1 LEDACLDSDALIE
14 AYQAGISRFSGL
26 HTTCISLYEFLRGL
40 AYLKKDVGEYKTHL
54 ESHLN
59 VLGLDNQ
66 GIVQASKIFGD
77 LKRTGSLVQ
86 DPDLL
91 IAGICLA
98 NSLPLV
104 TGNAKHFERFGKYG
118 LALRPLD
125 EFMEAVGREEGGGR
139 SSLSDSYKTHPGG
152 RR

>member
-1 LEDACLDSDALIE
+1 
-14 AYQAGISRFSGL
+14 
-26 HTTCISLYEFLRGL
+26 L

-54 ESHLN
+54 ELHLN

-66 GIVQASKIFGD
+66 GIVQASKMFGD
-77 LKRTGSLVQ
+77 LKRGGSLVQ

-91 IAGICLA
+91 IAGICVA

-104 TGNAKHFERFGKYG
+104 TGNAKRFERFGKYG
-118 LALRPLD
+118 LALRPLN
-125 EFMEAVGREEGGGR
+125 EFMEAVELEGVGR
-139 SSLSDSYKTHPGG
+139 SSQDSNKKHPGG

>member
-14 AYQAGISRFSGL
+14 AYQAGIVRFSGL

-40 AYLKKDVGEYKTHL
+40 AYLGKDVGEYKAHL

-59 VLGLDNQ
+59 VLGLDNRA
-66 GIVQASKIFGD
+66 IVQASRIFGD
-77 LKRTGSLVQ
+77 LKRKGSLVQ

-118 LALRPLD
+118 LALRPLN
-125 EFMEAVGREEGGGR
+125 EFMNAAQR
-139 SSLSDSYKTHPGG
+139 K
-152 RR
+152 

>member
-26 HTTCISLYEFLRGL
+26 HTTCISMYEFLRGL
-40 AYLKKDVGEYKTHL
+40 AYLKKDVGEYKTQL

-59 VLGLDNQ
+59 VLGLDNH

-77 LKRTGSLVQ
+77 LKRNGSLVQ

-104 TGNAKHFERFGKYG
+104 TGNAKHFERFGRYG
-118 LALRPLD
+118 LSLRPLN
-125 EFMEAVGREEGGGR
+125 EFMETAEREWTSR
-139 SSLSDSYKTHPGG
+139 SSLQDSNEKYSG
-152 RR
+152 RRR

>member
-66 GIVQASKIFGD
+66 GIVQASKMFGD
-77 LKRTGSLVQ
+77 LKRNGSLVQ

-118 LALRPLD
+118 LALRPLN
-125 EFMEAVGREEGGGR
+125 EFMETVEQEGSGR
-139 SSLSDSYKTHPGG
+139 SSLQDSNKKHSGG

>member
-1 LEDACLDSDALIE
+1 LEDACLDSDALID

-40 AYLKKDVGEYKTHL
+40 AYLKKDVVEYKSHL

-77 LKRTGSLVQ
+77 LKRNGSLVQ

-118 LALRPLD
+118 LVLRPLN
-125 EFMEAVGREEGGGR
+125 EFMETAERERSDR
-139 SSLSDSYKTHPGG
+139 SSLPDSNGKYSA
-152 RR
+152 RRR

>member
-54 ESHLN
+54 ESHLS

-77 LKRTGSLVQ
+77 LKRKGSLVQ

-118 LALRPLD
+118 LVLRPLK
-125 EFMEAVGREEGGGR
+125 EFMEAVEREGSGG
-139 SSLSDSYKTHPGG
+139 SPLQDSNEKYSGG
-152 RR
+152 PR

>member
-14 AYQAGISRFSGL
+14 AYQMGISRFSGL

-40 AYLKKDVGEYKTHL
+40 AYLKKDVGEYKAHL
-54 ESHLN
+54 ELHLN

-77 LKRTGSLVQ
+77 LKRNGSLVQ

-118 LALRPLD
+118 LALRPLNG
-125 EFMEAVGREEGGGR
+125 FMEAVEREGSGRLSQYSNKKY
-139 SSLSDSYKTHPGG
+139 SSG